1 MTRSKRGMAVISGF
15 MLVSFLFVGGAI
27 SEAASKKTMVG
38 LISFST
44 DSNAVVGMVTSANR
58 GMEKIISYQIPPLT
72 GSGPYTFQAP
82 YSLAI
87 ITKEGSS
94 QASSMGPRNGNGSMM
109 DNRRGP
115 GNMGETDD
123 TDRGRMGNDTSRGS
137 DTMMDDEDN
146 DGHMG
151 GGMTNMSWSF
161 DTYITLANTSA
172 DSISVKA
179 TFYDNSGTTVLKET
193 SFNLNPHQTIQKSAF
208 EILGL
213 R

>member
-1 MTRSKRGMAVISGF
+1 
-15 MLVSFLFVGGAI
+15 
-27 SEAASKKTMVG
+27 
-38 LISFST
+38 
-44 DSNAVVGMVTSANR
+44 
-58 GMEKIISYQIPPLT
+58 
-72 GSGPYTFQAP
+72 
-82 YSLAI
+82 
-87 ITKEGSS
+87 
-94 QASSMGPRNGNGSMM
+94 
-109 DNRRGP
+109 
-115 GNMGETDD
+115 MGEADD

-193 SFNLNPHQTIQKSAF
+193 SFNLNPRQTIQESAF

>member
-27 SEAASKKTMVG
+27 SEAASKKTLVG

-87 ITKEGSS
+87 ITEEGSS

-137 DTMMDDEDN
+137 DTMMDDEYN

-179 TFYDNSGTTVLKET
+179 TFYDNSGTLLKET
-193 SFNLNPHQTIQKSAF
+193 SFNLNPRQTIQESAF